1 VHVQVLDCRFLTSAN
16 GAIGRCEIYLRSAI
30 CNRNFEIQNPNL
42 RLRMARVVELN
53 AFRQEPLAA
62 SLPSARERGAASF
75 CFHARAKA
83 MLAFAC
89 ALRWLVSPFHKTE
102 NNLGRI

>member
-1 VHVQVLDCRFLTSAN
+1 
-16 GAIGRCEIYLRSAI
+16 
-30 CNRNFEIQNPNL
+30 
-42 RLRMARVVELN
+42 MARVVELN

-62 SLPSARERGAASF
+62 SLPSARERGAAAF

-102 NNLGRI
+102 NNLGGI